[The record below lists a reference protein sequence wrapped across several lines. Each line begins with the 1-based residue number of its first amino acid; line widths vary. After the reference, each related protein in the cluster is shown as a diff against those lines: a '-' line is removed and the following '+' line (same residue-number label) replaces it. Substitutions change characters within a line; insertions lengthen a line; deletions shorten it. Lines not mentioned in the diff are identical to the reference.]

1 MYFGFKNNEKCSNFE
16 ISNTIGM
23 EIYCINNRKTESFEP
38 GITFA
43 QVFERFGI
51 TLKSSPMCVCANG
64 KVMDLD
70 AKVYEEC
77 DVEFLDATT
86 SIGARSYLLGLV
98 FVLYKAVS
106 ELYPGGRIRVSNA
119 ISKGFYCPVE
129 IGRDLTDE
137 DVTSISER
145 MGSIIG
151 RNIPFIK
158 HTAHTK
164 DVADIMEQ
172 AGRKDNVRLL
182 RSIGA
187 IYTSYYTLEDLP
199 DWFFGVLPP
208 NTGCLKVFGLEPMSG
223 GVLVR
228 LPDKHNPDQL
238 EPLIRQDK
246 MFEIFKEH
254 HDWMRILGFSTL
266 GKLNQAVAK
275 GETNMIINVAEALQS
290 QKIVHIADQIVER
303 RNEGKGLKLI
313 MVSGPS
319 SSGKTTF
326 SKRLMVQ
333 LMAHGLTPK
342 VLSLDDYFLD
352 RDHTPLDENGE
363 HDFESLYAI
372 DLPFFNEQL
381 KDLLAGKTIQPP
393 RFNFKKGGV
402 REFTDPEMSLGD
414 NDILL
419 IEGIHALNPDLMPDI
434 PADSRFLI
442 YVSALTC
449 IRIDQ
454 HNYIPTTDNRL
465 LRRITRDHKYRSYSA
480 QDTIGRWASV
490 RAGEEKWIFPYQ
502 ENADVMFN
510 SSLLYEFAVLKWK
523 VEPLLR
529 GVPEKLPEY
538 SEARRLLNFLEY
550 VVPLQDD
557 ELPPTSVIREF
568 LGGSSFK
575 Y

>member
-1 MYFGFKNNEKCSNFE
+1 
-16 ISNTIGM
+16 M
-23 EIYCINNRKTESFEP
+23 EIYCINNKKTESFNP
-38 GITFA
+38 GVTFT
-43 QVFERFGI
+43 QIFNTLKI
-51 TLKSSPMCVCANG
+51 TLRGCPMCVYANG
-64 KVMDLD
+64 KVMDME
-70 AKVYEEC
+70 AKVYEDC

-86 SIGARSYLLGLV
+86 STGARSCLLGLV
-98 FVLYKAVS
+98 FVLYKAIT

-137 DVTSISER
+137 DVTMISER

-151 RNIPFIK
+151 RSIPFVR

-164 DVADIMEQ
+164 EVADIMEKS
-172 AGRKDNVRLL
+172 GRKDSARLL
-182 RSIGA
+182 RSIGT
-187 IYTSYYTLEDLP
+187 IYSSYYTLEELP

-208 NTGCLKVFGLEPMSG
+208 HTGCLKVFGLEPMSG

-238 EPLIRQDK
+238 EPMIRQDK
-246 MFEIFKEH
+246 MFGIFKEH

-266 GKLNQAVAK
+266 GKLNEAIAK
-275 GETNMIINVAEALQS
+275 GQTNMIINVAEALQS
-290 QKIVHIADQIVER
+290 QKIVHIADQIVKR

-333 LMAHGLTPK
+333 LLAQGLTPK

-381 KDLLAGKTIQPP
+381 KDLLSGKSIRPP
-393 RFNFKKGGV
+393 RFNFKKGGI
-402 REFTDPEMSLGD
+402 REFTEPEMSLGE
-414 NDILL
+414 NDVLL

-434 PADSRFLI
+434 PAERRFLI
-442 YVSALTC
+442 YVSALTS

-465 LRRITRDHKYRSYSA
+465 LRRITRDHKFRSYSA

-502 ENADVMFN
+502 ENADAMFN
-510 SSLLYEFAVLKWK
+510 SAMIFEIAVIKDMVAPIL
-523 VEPLLR
+523 EE
-529 GVPEKLPEY
+529 VPEDSPQYAKACQLKDFLKLFRTIP
-538 SEARRLLNFLEY
+538 SQN
-550 VVPLQDD
+550 
-557 ELPPTSVIREF
+557 LPPTSLVREF
-568 LGGSSFK
+568 IGGSSFH

>member
-1 MYFGFKNNEKCSNFE
+1 
-16 ISNTIGM
+16 M
-23 EIYCINNRKTESFEP
+23 EIYCKNNGKTESFNP
-38 GITFA
+38 GITFTEIFSA
-43 QVFERFGI
+43 MDINLRGC
-51 TLKSSPMCVCANG
+51 PMCVYANG
-64 KVMDLD
+64 IVKDME
-70 AKVYEEC
+70 AKVYEDC

-86 SIGARSYLLGLV
+86 STGARSCLLGLV
-98 FVLYKAVS
+98 FVLYKAIS

-129 IGRDLTDE
+129 IGRPLTDE
-137 DVTSISER
+137 DVTMISER

-151 RNIPFIK
+151 RDIPFIK
-158 HTAHTK
+158 HTAHTSQ
-164 DVADIMEQ
+164 VADILEKS
-172 AGRKDNVRLL
+172 GRKDNARLL
-182 RSIGA
+182 RSIGT
-187 IYTSYYTLEDLP
+187 IYSSYYTLEDLP

-208 NTGCLKVFGLEPMSG
+208 HTGCLKVFGLESMAG

-228 LPDKHNPDQL
+228 LPDKNNPDQL
-238 EPLIRQDK
+238 EPMVRQDK
-246 MFEIFKEH
+246 MFGIFKEH

-266 GKLNQAVAK
+266 GKLNGAIAR

-290 QKIVHIADQIVER
+290 QKIVHIADQIVAR

-333 LMAHGLTPK
+333 LMAQGLTPK

-372 DLPFFNEQL
+372 DLPFFNQQL
-381 KDLLAGKTIQPP
+381 KDLLDGKAIRPP
-393 RFNFKKGGV
+393 RFNFKKGGI
-402 REFTDPEMSLGD
+402 REFTDSEMTLGD
-414 NDILL
+414 NDMLL

-434 PADSRFLI
+434 PAERSFLI
-442 YVSALTC
+442 YVSALTS

-465 LRRITRDHKYRSYSA
+465 LRRIIRDHKYRSYSA
-480 QDTIGRWASV
+480 VDTIGRWASV

-502 ENADVMFN
+502 ENADAMFN
-510 SSLLYEFAVLKWK
+510 SAMIFEIAVIKDM
-523 VEPLLR
+523 VAPLLDE
-529 GVPEKLPEY
+529 VPEDSPQYAKACQLKDFLKLFKTIP
-538 SEARRLLNFLEY
+538 SQN
-550 VVPLQDD
+550 
-557 ELPPTSVIREF
+557 LPPTSLVREF
-568 LGGSSFK
+568 IGGSSFH

>member
-1 MYFGFKNNEKCSNFE
+1 MK
-16 ISNTIGM
+16 
-23 EIYCINNRKTESFEP
+23 IYCINNKRTESFNP
-38 GITFA
+38 GVSFTEIFS
-43 QVFERFGI
+43 
-51 TLKSSPMCVCANG
+51 TLEISLKGDPMCVCANG
-64 KVMDLD
+64 RIMSMDSQ
-70 AKVYEEC
+70 VYEDC

-106 ELYPGGRIRVSNA
+106 ELYPGSRIRVSNA
-119 ISKGFYCPVE
+119 ISKGVYCPVE
-129 IGRDLTDE
+129 IGRELTEE
-137 DVTSISER
+137 DVTGISER

-151 RNIPFIK
+151 RSIPFIR
-158 HTAHTK
+158 HTAHTA
-164 DVADIMEQ
+164 DVADIMER

-182 RSIGA
+182 RSIGSL
-187 IYTSYYTLEDLP
+187 YTSYYTLEDLP
-199 DWFFGVLPP
+199 DWYFGILPP
-208 NTGCLKVFGLEPMSG
+208 NTGSLKVFGLEPMGS

-228 LPDKHNPDQL
+228 LPSKKDPNQL

-266 GKLNQAVAK
+266 GKLNRAISK

-290 QKIVHIADQIVER
+290 QKIVHIADQIVAR

-372 DLPFFNEQL
+372 DLPFFNQQL
-381 KDLLAGKTIQPP
+381 KDLLAGKSIQPP
-393 RFNFKKGGV
+393 RFNFKKGGI
-402 REFTDPEMSLGD
+402 REFTDPEMTLGD

-434 PADSRFLI
+434 PANSRFLI

-502 ENADVMFN
+502 ENADAMFN
-510 SSLLYEFAVLKWK
+510 SAMIFEIAVIKDM
-523 VEPLLR
+523 VAPLLDE
-529 GVPEKLPEY
+529 VPENCPEY
-538 SEARRLLNFLEY
+538 AKACQLKDFLKLFKTI
-550 VVPLQDD
+550 PSQN
-557 ELPPTSVIREF
+557 LPPTSLVREF
-568 LGGSSFK
+568 IGGSSFH

>member
-1 MYFGFKNNEKCSNFE
+1 
-16 ISNTIGM
+16 M
-23 EIYCINNRKTESFEP
+23 EIYCKNNGKTGSFNP
-38 GITFA
+38 GVTFSEI
-43 QVFERFGI
+43 F
-51 TLKSSPMCVCANG
+51 SSMDISLRSCPMCVYANG
-64 KVMDLD
+64 IVKDMET
-70 AKVYEEC
+70 KVYEDC

-86 SIGARSYLLGLV
+86 STGARSCLLGLV
-98 FVLYKAVS
+98 FVLYKAIS
-106 ELYPGGRIRVSNA
+106 ELYPGGRMRVSNA

-129 IGRDLTDE
+129 IGRELTDD
-137 DVTSISER
+137 DVTLISER

-151 RNIPFIK
+151 RCIPFVK
-158 HTAHTK
+158 HTAHTAQ
-164 DVADIMEQ
+164 VADIMEKS
-172 AGRKDNVRLL
+172 GRKDNARLL
-182 RSIGA
+182 RSIGT
-187 IYTSYYTLEDLP
+187 IYSSYYTLEDLP

-208 NTGCLKVFGLEPMSG
+208 HTGCLKVFGLEPMAG

-228 LPDKHNPDQL
+228 LPDKNNPDQL
-238 EPLIRQDK
+238 EPMVRQDK
-246 MFEIFKEH
+246 MFGIFKEH

-266 GKLNQAVAK
+266 GKLNGAIAR
-275 GETNMIINVAEALQS
+275 GDTNMIINVAEALQS
-290 QKIVHIADQIVER
+290 QKIVHIADQIVKR
-303 RNEGKGLKLI
+303 REEGKGLKLI

-333 LMAHGLTPK
+333 LLAHGLTPK

-381 KDLLAGKTIQPP
+381 KDLLDGKAIRPP

-402 REFTDPEMSLGD
+402 REFTEPEMTLGE
-414 NDILL
+414 NDMLL
-419 IEGIHALNPDLMPDI
+419 IEGIHALNPNLMPDI
-434 PADSRFLI
+434 PAERSFLI
-442 YVSALTC
+442 YVSALTS

-465 LRRITRDHKYRSYSA
+465 LRRITRDHKYRNYSA

-502 ENADVMFN
+502 ENADAMFN
-510 SSLLYEFAVLKWK
+510 SAMIFEIAVIKDM
-523 VEPLLR
+523 VAPLLEE
-529 GVPEKLPEY
+529 VPEDSPQYAKACQLKDFLKLFKTIP
-538 SEARRLLNFLEY
+538 SQN
-550 VVPLQDD
+550 
-557 ELPPTSVIREF
+557 LPPTSLVREF
-568 LGGSSFK
+568 IGGSSFH

>member
-1 MYFGFKNNEKCSNFE
+1 
-16 ISNTIGM
+16 M
-23 EIYCINNRKTESFEP
+23 EIYCKNNGKTESFNP
-38 GITFA
+38 GVTFTEIFSA
-43 QVFERFGI
+43 MDISLR
-51 TLKSSPMCVCANG
+51 SCPMCVYANG
-64 KVMDLD
+64 IVKDME
-70 AKVYEEC
+70 AKVYEDC

-86 SIGARSYLLGLV
+86 STGARSCLLGLV

-129 IGRDLTDE
+129 IGRELTDE
-137 DVTSISER
+137 DVTLISER

-151 RNIPFIK
+151 RCIPFVK
-158 HTAHTK
+158 HTAHTAQ
-164 DVADIMEQ
+164 VADIMEKS
-172 AGRKDNVRLL
+172 GRKDNARLL
-182 RSIGA
+182 RSIGT
-187 IYTSYYTLEDLP
+187 IYSSYYTLEELP

-208 NTGCLKVFGLEPMSG
+208 HTGCLKVFGLEPMSG

-228 LPDKHNPDQL
+228 LPDKNNPDQL

-246 MFEIFKEH
+246 MFGIFKEH

-266 GKLNQAVAK
+266 GKLNGAVSN
-275 GETNMIINVAEALQS
+275 GQTNMIINVAEALQS
-290 QKIVHIADQIVER
+290 QKIVHIADQIVAR

-333 LMAHGLTPK
+333 LMAQGLTPK

-372 DLPFFNEQL
+372 DLPFFNQQL
-381 KDLLAGKTIQPP
+381 KDLLAGKSIQPP
-393 RFNFKKGGV
+393 RFNFKKGGI
-402 REFTDPEMSLGD
+402 REFTDPEMTLGD

-419 IEGIHALNPDLMPDI
+419 IEGIHALNPDLMPEI
-434 PADSRFLI
+434 PAERRFLI
-442 YVSALTC
+442 YVSALTS

-465 LRRITRDHKYRSYSA
+465 LRRIIRDHKYRSYSA
-480 QDTIGRWASV
+480 VDTLSRWPSV
-490 RAGEEKWIFPYQ
+490 RAGEEKWIFPFQ
-502 ENADVMFN
+502 ENADAMFN
-510 SSLLYEFAVLKWK
+510 SAMIFEIAVIKDM
-523 VEPLLR
+523 VAPLLDE
-529 GVPEKLPEY
+529 VPEDSPQYAKACQLKDFLKLFKTIP
-538 SEARRLLNFLEY
+538 SQN
-550 VVPLQDD
+550 
-557 ELPPTSVIREF
+557 LPPTSLVREF
-568 LGGSSFK
+568 IGGSSFH

>member
-1 MYFGFKNNEKCSNFE
+1 
-16 ISNTIGM
+16 M
-23 EIYCINNRKTESFEP
+23 EIYCKNNGKTESFNP
-38 GITFA
+38 GITFTEIFSA
-43 QVFERFGI
+43 MDINLR
-51 TLKSSPMCVCANG
+51 SCPMCVYANG
-64 KVMDLD
+64 IVKDME
-70 AKVYEEC
+70 AKVYENC

-86 SIGARSYLLGLV
+86 STGARSCLLGLV
-98 FVLYKAVS
+98 FVLYKAIS

-129 IGRDLTDE
+129 IGRPLTDE
-137 DVTSISER
+137 DVTVISER

-158 HTAHTK
+158 HTAHTAQ
-164 DVADIMEQ
+164 VADIMEKS
-172 AGRKDNVRLL
+172 GRKDNARLL
-182 RSIGA
+182 RSIGT
-187 IYTSYYTLEDLP
+187 IYSSYYTLEDLP

-208 NTGCLKVFGLEPMSG
+208 HTGCLKVFGLEAMSG

-228 LPDKHNPDQL
+228 LPDKNNPDQL
-238 EPLIRQDK
+238 EPMVRQDK
-246 MFEIFKEH
+246 MFGIFKEH

-266 GKLNQAVAK
+266 GKLNGAIAK

-290 QKIVHIADQIVER
+290 QKIVHIADQIVAR

-333 LMAHGLTPK
+333 LMAQGLTPK

-372 DLPFFNEQL
+372 DLPFFNQQL
-381 KDLLAGKTIQPP
+381 KDLLDGKSIRPP
-393 RFNFKKGGV
+393 RFNFKKGGI
-402 REFTDPEMSLGD
+402 REFTDPEMTLGD
-414 NDILL
+414 NDMLL
-419 IEGIHALNPDLMPDI
+419 IEGIHALNPDLMPEI
-434 PADSRFLI
+434 PAERSFLI
-442 YVSALTC
+442 YVSALTS

-465 LRRITRDHKYRSYSA
+465 LRRIIRDHKYRSYSA
-480 QDTIGRWASV
+480 VDTLSRWPSV
-490 RAGEEKWIFPYQ
+490 RAGEEKWIFPFQ
-502 ENADVMFN
+502 ENADAMFN
-510 SSLLYEFAVLKWK
+510 SAMIFEIAVIKDM
-523 VEPLLR
+523 VAPLLDE
-529 GVPEKLPEY
+529 VPEDSPQYAKACQLKDFLKLFKTIP
-538 SEARRLLNFLEY
+538 SQN
-550 VVPLQDD
+550 
-557 ELPPTSVIREF
+557 LPPTSLVREF
-568 LGGSSFK
+568 IGGSSFH

>member
-1 MYFGFKNNEKCSNFE
+1 
-16 ISNTIGM
+16 M
-23 EIYCINNRKTESFEP
+23 EIYCKNNGKTESFNP
-38 GITFA
+38 GVSFTKIFSTM
-43 QVFERFGI
+43 GI
-51 TLKSSPMCVCANG
+51 KLRSCPMCVYANG
-64 KVMDLD
+64 IVKDMET
-70 AKVYEEC
+70 KVYEDC

-86 SIGARSYLLGLV
+86 STGARSCLLGLV
-98 FVLYKAVS
+98 FVLYKAIS
-106 ELYPGGRIRVSNA
+106 ELYPGGRMRVSNA

-129 IGRDLTDE
+129 IGRELTDD
-137 DVTSISER
+137 DVTLISER

-151 RNIPFIK
+151 RCIPFVK
-158 HTAHTK
+158 HTAHTAQ
-164 DVADIMEQ
+164 VADIMEKS
-172 AGRKDNVRLL
+172 GRKDNARLL
-182 RSIGA
+182 RSIGT
-187 IYTSYYTLEDLP
+187 IYSSYYTLEDLP

-208 NTGCLKVFGLEPMSG
+208 HTGCLKVFGLEPMAG

-228 LPDKHNPDQL
+228 LPDKNNPDQL
-238 EPLIRQDK
+238 EPMVRQDK
-246 MFEIFKEH
+246 MFGIFKEH

-266 GKLNQAVAK
+266 GKLNGAIAR

-290 QKIVHIADQIVER
+290 QKIVHIADQIVKR
-303 RNEGKGLKLI
+303 REEGKGLKLI

-333 LMAHGLTPK
+333 LLAHGLTPK

-381 KDLLAGKTIQPP
+381 KDLLDGKAIRPP

-402 REFTDPEMSLGD
+402 REFTEPEMTLGE
-414 NDILL
+414 NDMLL
-419 IEGIHALNPDLMPDI
+419 IEGIHALNPNLMPDI
-434 PADSRFLI
+434 PAERSFLI
-442 YVSALTC
+442 YVSALTS

-465 LRRITRDHKYRSYSA
+465 LRRITRDHKYRNYSA

-502 ENADVMFN
+502 ENADAMFN
-510 SSLLYEFAVLKWK
+510 SAMIFEIAVIKDM
-523 VEPLLR
+523 VAPLLEE
-529 GVPEKLPEY
+529 VPEDSPQYAKACQLKDFLKLFKTIP
-538 SEARRLLNFLEY
+538 SQN
-550 VVPLQDD
+550 
-557 ELPPTSVIREF
+557 LPPTSLVREF
-568 LGGSSFK
+568 IGGSSFH

>member
-1 MYFGFKNNEKCSNFE
+1 
-16 ISNTIGM
+16 M
-23 EIYCINNRKTESFEP
+23 EIYCINNKKTESFNP
-38 GITFA
+38 GVTFT
-43 QVFERFGI
+43 QIFNTLKI
-51 TLKSSPMCVCANG
+51 TLRGCPMCVYANG
-64 KVMDLD
+64 KVMDME
-70 AKVYEEC
+70 AKVYEDC

-86 SIGARSYLLGLV
+86 STGARSCLLGLV
-98 FVLYKAVS
+98 FVLYKAIT

-137 DVTSISER
+137 DVTMISER

-151 RNIPFIK
+151 RCIPFVR

-164 DVADIMEQ
+164 EVADIMEKS
-172 AGRKDNVRLL
+172 GRKDSARLL
-182 RSIGA
+182 RSIGT
-187 IYTSYYTLEDLP
+187 IYSSYYTLEELP

-208 NTGCLKVFGLEPMSG
+208 HTGCLKVFGLEPMSG

-238 EPLIRQDK
+238 EPMIRQDK
-246 MFEIFKEH
+246 MFGIFKEH

-266 GKLNQAVAK
+266 GKLNEAIAK
-275 GETNMIINVAEALQS
+275 GQTNMIINVAEALQS
-290 QKIVHIADQIVER
+290 QKIVHIADQIVKR

-333 LMAHGLTPK
+333 LLAQGLTPK

-381 KDLLAGKTIQPP
+381 KDLLSGKSIRPP
-393 RFNFKKGGV
+393 RFNFKKGGI
-402 REFTDPEMSLGD
+402 REFTEPEMSLGE
-414 NDILL
+414 NDVLL

-434 PADSRFLI
+434 PAERRFLI
-442 YVSALTC
+442 YVSALTS

-502 ENADVMFN
+502 ENADAMFN
-510 SSLLYEFAVLKWK
+510 SAMIFEIAVIKDMVAPIL
-523 VEPLLR
+523 EE
-529 GVPEKLPEY
+529 VPEDSPQYAKACQLKDFLKLFRTIP
-538 SEARRLLNFLEY
+538 SQN
-550 VVPLQDD
+550 
-557 ELPPTSVIREF
+557 LPPTSLVREF
-568 LGGSSFK
+568 IGGSSFH

>member
-1 MYFGFKNNEKCSNFE
+1 
-16 ISNTIGM
+16 M
-23 EIYCINNRKTESFEP
+23 EIYCINNKKTESFNP
-38 GITFA
+38 GVTFT
-43 QVFERFGI
+43 QIFNTLKI
-51 TLKSSPMCVCANG
+51 TLRGCPMCVYANG
-64 KVMDLD
+64 KVMDME
-70 AKVYEEC
+70 AKVYEDC

-86 SIGARSYLLGLV
+86 STGARSCLLGLV
-98 FVLYKAVS
+98 FVLYKAIT

-129 IGRDLTDE
+129 IGRDLTEE
-137 DVTSISER
+137 DVTMISER

-151 RNIPFIK
+151 RSIPFVR

-164 DVADIMEQ
+164 EVADIMEKS
-172 AGRKDNVRLL
+172 GRKDSARLL
-182 RSIGA
+182 RSIGT
-187 IYTSYYTLEDLP
+187 IYSSYYTLEELP

-208 NTGCLKVFGLEPMSG
+208 HTGCLKVFGLEPMSG

-238 EPLIRQDK
+238 EPMIRQDK
-246 MFEIFKEH
+246 MFGIFKEH

-266 GKLNQAVAK
+266 GKLNEAIAK
-275 GETNMIINVAEALQS
+275 GQTNMIINVAEALQS
-290 QKIVHIADQIVER
+290 QKIVHIADQIVKR

-333 LMAHGLTPK
+333 LLAQGLTPK

-381 KDLLAGKTIQPP
+381 KDLLSGKSIRPP
-393 RFNFKKGGV
+393 RFNFKKGGI
-402 REFTDPEMSLGD
+402 REFTEPEMSLGE
-414 NDILL
+414 NDVLL

-434 PADSRFLI
+434 PAERRFLI
-442 YVSALTC
+442 YVSALTS

-502 ENADVMFN
+502 ENADAMFN
-510 SSLLYEFAVLKWK
+510 SAMIFEIAVIKDMVAPIL
-523 VEPLLR
+523 EE
-529 GVPEKLPEY
+529 VPEDSPQYAKACQLKDFLKLFRTIP
-538 SEARRLLNFLEY
+538 SQN
-550 VVPLQDD
+550 
-557 ELPPTSVIREF
+557 LPPTSLVREF
-568 LGGSSFK
+568 IGGSSFH

>member
-1 MYFGFKNNEKCSNFE
+1 
-16 ISNTIGM
+16 M
-23 EIYCINNRKTESFEP
+23 EIYCINNKKTESFNP
-38 GITFA
+38 GVTFT
-43 QVFERFGI
+43 QIFNTLKI
-51 TLKSSPMCVCANG
+51 TLRGCPMCVYANG
-64 KVMDLD
+64 KVMDME
-70 AKVYEEC
+70 AKVYEDC

-86 SIGARSYLLGLV
+86 STGARSCLLGLV
-98 FVLYKAVS
+98 FVLYKAIT

-129 IGRDLTDE
+129 IGRDLTEE
-137 DVTSISER
+137 DVTMISER

-151 RNIPFIK
+151 RSIPFVR

-164 DVADIMEQ
+164 EVADIMEKS
-172 AGRKDNVRLL
+172 GRKDSARLL
-182 RSIGA
+182 RSIGT
-187 IYTSYYTLEDLP
+187 IYSSYYTLEELP

-208 NTGCLKVFGLEPMSG
+208 HTGCLKVFGLEPMSG

-238 EPLIRQDK
+238 EPMIRQDK
-246 MFEIFKEH
+246 MFGIFKEH

-266 GKLNQAVAK
+266 GKLNEAIAK
-275 GETNMIINVAEALQS
+275 GQTNMIINVAEALQS
-290 QKIVHIADQIVER
+290 QKIVHIADQIVKR

-333 LMAHGLTPK
+333 LLAHGLTPK

-381 KDLLAGKTIQPP
+381 KDLLSGKSIRPP
-393 RFNFKKGGV
+393 RFNFKKGGI
-402 REFTDPEMSLGD
+402 REFTEPEMSLGE
-414 NDILL
+414 NDVLL

-434 PADSRFLI
+434 PAERRFLI
-442 YVSALTC
+442 YVSALTS

-502 ENADVMFN
+502 ENADAMFN
-510 SSLLYEFAVLKWK
+510 SAMIFEIAVIKDMVAPIL
-523 VEPLLR
+523 EE
-529 GVPEKLPEY
+529 VPEDSPQYAKACQLKDFLKLFRTIP
-538 SEARRLLNFLEY
+538 SQN
-550 VVPLQDD
+550 
-557 ELPPTSVIREF
+557 LPPTSLVREF
-568 LGGSSFK
+568 IGGSSFH